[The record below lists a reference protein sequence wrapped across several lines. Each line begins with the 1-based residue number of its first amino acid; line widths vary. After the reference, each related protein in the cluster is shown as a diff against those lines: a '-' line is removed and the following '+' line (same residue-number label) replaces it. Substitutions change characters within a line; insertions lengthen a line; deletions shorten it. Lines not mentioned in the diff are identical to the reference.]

1 MSSVVGRQ
9 LGSFDGAVVWVLLI
23 ETAELKK
30 LVSVRAESGSRVGR
44 WLWNWGLL
52 VLRSCSSKRCLR
64 SREGVW
70 KWEMGGGGGG
80 GAWCTELAGR
90 AQETKALRTRC
101 CCLFLSI
108 GEQPLRKPYTK

>member
-70 KWEMGGGGGG
+70 KWEGPRDQGTQDQMLLFVSQYWRT
-80 GAWCTELAGR
+80 AFK
-90 AQETKALRTRC
+90 ETLH
-101 CCLFLSI
+101 
-108 GEQPLRKPYTK
+108 

>member
-44 WLWNWGLL
+44 WLWNWGWGVVHRAGWEGPRDQGTQDQMLL
-52 VLRSCSSKRCLR
+52 FVSQYWRTAFK
-64 SREGVW
+64 
-70 KWEMGGGGGG
+70 
-80 GAWCTELAGR
+80 
-90 AQETKALRTRC
+90 ETLH
-101 CCLFLSI
+101 
-108 GEQPLRKPYTK
+108 